1 MNGNAPAKPGNFLV
15 PAVLSTLCCCIP
27 LGIVA
32 IIKASKVDGLYAAG
46 DYAGAE
52 KAAGDAKM
60 WTLIAAG
67 LGLVAQ
73 VVGGVIYFFLV
84 VAQVAA
90 QQ

>member
-15 PAVLSTLCCCIP
+15 PAVLSTLCCCLP
-27 LGIVA
+27 VGIVA

-60 WTLIAAG
+60 WTLISVG
-67 LGLVAQ
+67 LGLVINGI
-73 VVGGVIYFFLV
+73 VVALQMVGVL
-84 VAQVAA
+84 AQVAA
-90 QQ
+90 Q

>member
-15 PAVLSTLCCCIP
+15 PAVLSTLCCCLP
-27 LGIVA
+27 VGIVA

-60 WTLIAAG
+60 WTLISAG
-67 LGLVAQ
+67 LGLVINGI
-73 VVGGVIYFFLV
+73 VVMLQLFVGF
-84 VAQVAA
+84 AQVAA
-90 QQ
+90 Q